1 MSLDEIIKVCPGIE
15 KVTLSCYKEFLGDDF
30 DQHKTWYEM
39 GLDDLDIVEMIMK
52 LEKKYGFEFPD
63 NLLDEVFGE
72 DTKPINFIG
81 VVRQRKLNDLG
92 I

>member
-1 MSLDEIIKVCPGIE
+1 MTPSEIIKVCPGIE

-30 DQHKTWYEM
+30 DQHKTWSQM
-39 GLDDLDIVEMIMK
+39 GLDDLDIVEMIMS
-52 LEKKYGFEFPD
+52 LEKKHGFEFPD